1 MTDCLLCT
9 EPLTMKNVI
18 NTNCCTMPC
27 CKNCFFRWTKV
38 KNTCPCCRA
47 NIFCNSEENKEI
59 MQLKELLSHRSRI
72 VRQVEESYDE
82 LDVIRAK
89 KLRVD
94 HERLKIKKSI
104 NEEKEKLEKLQDANG
119 GKYKTIKHLEI
130 RIRNGLENIRVES
143 SNNKKQMI
151 HHLKRS
157 LVLFLSANR
166 RNPGRFLRYKYFSV
180 ALKNFI
186 RQERKRKLR
195 AMFRQNRDNFRLYGA
210 RFRALFNDVDD
221 EEEVL
226 TTNWQDLRIFRGGA
240 PISTT
245 GYWRTGRS
253 VNNIEYDSLRNFIE
267 AYTDERNVPNE
278 DLETSFMRYF
288 TTNY

>member
-27 CKNCFFRWTKV
+27 CKDCFFRWTKV

-72 VRQVEESYDE
+72 VRQVEQSYDE

-89 KLRVD
+89 KRRVD
-94 HERLKIKKSI
+94 QERLKIKKSI
-104 NEEKEKLEKLQDANG
+104 NEEKEKLEKLLDANG
-119 GKYKTIKHLEI
+119 GKYKTMKHLEI
-130 RIRNGLENIRVES
+130 RIKNGLENIRVES
-143 SNNKKQMI
+143 TNNKKQVL

-166 RNPGRFLRYKYFSV
+166 RNPGRFLRYKYFSI

-186 RQERKRKLR
+186 SQERKRKSR
-195 AMFRQNRDNFRLYGA
+195 AMFRQKRDNFRLYGT
-210 RFRALFNDVDD
+210 RLRALFNDVD
-221 EEEVL
+221 EEPVA
-226 TTNWQDLRIFRGGA
+226 NWQDLPIFRRGTVIYNSE
-240 PISTT
+240 PRYNEQTI
-245 GYWRTGRS
+245 
-253 VNNIEYDSLRNFIE
+253 SLRRFLE
-267 AYTDERNVPNE
+267 TYTDDRNVPDE

>member
-27 CKNCFFRWTKV
+27 CKNCFFRWTKA

-59 MQLKELLSHRSRI
+59 MHLKELLSHRSRI

-89 KLRVD
+89 KRRVD
-94 HERLKIKKSI
+94 QERLKIKKSI
-104 NEEKEKLEKLQDANG
+104 NEEKEKLEKLQHANG
-119 GKYKTIKHLEI
+119 GKYKTIQYLDI

-143 SNNKKQMI
+143 TNNKKQVL

-195 AMFRQNRDNFRLYGA
+195 AMFRQKRDNFRLYGT
-210 RFRALFNDVDD
+210 RLRALFNDVD
-221 EEEVL
+221 EEPVA
-226 TTNWQDLRIFRGGA
+226 NWQDLRIFRGGTVGTVMYNRE
-240 PISTT
+240 PRYNTQTI
-245 GYWRTGRS
+245 
-253 VNNIEYDSLRNFIE
+253 SLRRFIE
-267 AYTDERNVPNE
+267 TYTDDTNVPDE